1 MNLNFKDLRF
11 DELDT
16 AIENITNDLASN
28 LTDINTSLQLLES
41 QKNLTET
48 VTSNIAELQQKFEK
62 LEAEDLPAMQKMVR
76 SSVRQSRENY
86 LSIDDLQR
94 DQNYGSPGNQYGQS
108 NFEMMNTLMVI
119 KHSNNTA

>member
-28 LTDINTSLQLLES
+28 LTDINTSLELLES

-48 VTSNIAELQQKFEK
+48 VTSSVAELQQKFEK
-62 LEAEDLPAMQKMVR
+62 LEAEDLPAMRKMVR
-76 SSVRQSRENY
+76 SSVRQSKENY

-94 DQNYGSPGNQYGQS
+94 DQSYGPGLPGNQYGPS

-119 KHSNNTA
+119 KF